1 MNLSRVEGSGQQ
13 GYQNKS
19 VPQKPPHNE
28 VVVSAAVIL
37 DGQEQAIRTADKVHR
52 RDQKMLTGNDDGR
65 V

>member
-19 VPQKPPHNE
+19 VQQKPPHHE
-28 VVVSAAVIL
+28 VAVSAAVIL
-37 DGQEQAIRTADKVHR
+37 DGREEAMRTADKLR
-52 RDQKMLTGNDDGR
+52 RQDQKMLTGNDDAR